1 MHSEQVRPLIEAV
14 QALEMQAQRAAVGE
28 PLRLLAAR
36 TSRQE
41 MQGRTLPEGMRISP
55 HKLRGQRISV
65 KRSPSP
71 EHTVATAYWPKD
83 GLEETRFP
91 ILCCVLHGTTTLP
104 LGDYQIHA
112 DANNFVFIP
121 PSIPHP
127 DGSRPHLHSQ
137 SEDEFCDLFW
147 LYRWEGGLIC
157 HICHSRG
164 PLHANFEASENCFIT
179 GSQSMQF
186 FDLLTDAVTTE
197 SSLVRYLLPALLAAV
212 GHDLQAG
219 RFVQI
224 GTHEREET
232 SSTREEHLTTS
243 VDVFK
248 TILRIQNYMTFH
260 LDRPLSIDAMAQL
273 ACMSRAQ
280 FTRHF
285 RRVTGFSFL
294 EYLTILRLERAKVLL
309 RDTNWSVE
317 LVAHAVGL
325 RPAHLWNLFTK
336 RLHTTP
342 SEFRRSVV
350 GNNQSQKKKKSKN
363 SLMNEPKREL
373 NR

>member
-14 QALEMQAQRAAVGE
+14 QALEIQAQRAAVGE

-36 TSRQE
+36 PSRQK
-41 MQGRTLPEGMRISP
+41 MQRCILPEGMQLSP
-55 HKLRGQRISV
+55 HKLRGQRMSV
-65 KRSPSP
+65 KRAASSD
-71 EHTVATAYWPKD
+71 HKVALAYWPKD

-91 ILCCVLHGTTTLP
+91 ILCCVLNGTTTLP
-104 LGDYQIHA
+104 LGDYQVHA
-112 DANNFVFIP
+112 DTGTFVFIP
-121 PSIPHP
+121 ASIPHP
-127 DGSRPHLHSQ
+127 DGSRPHLHGQ
-137 SEDEFCDLFW
+137 SENEFCDLFW
-147 LYRWEGGLIC
+147 LYRWEGGIIC
-157 HICHSRG
+157 HICHSHG

-186 FDLLTDAVTTE
+186 FDLLAEAVTKQPAIA
-197 SSLVRYLLPALLAAV
+197 RYLLPALLATV
-212 GHDLQAG
+212 GNDLQTG
-219 RFVQI
+219 HFVQI

-309 RDTNWSVE
+309 RDTEWSVE

-350 GNNQSQKKKKSKN
+350 GNHQSHKKKKSKN
-363 SLMNEPKREL
+363 SLINEPKREL